1 MTDSREPARVPDRTL
16 PPADPDSETG
26 PAEVEPGASN
36 KPLPISDDAPEVGNP
51 KPVRG
56 RKANAAM
63 AGGLTLDGCRPDEP
77 RGPLRARGAFR
88 LWPVESV

>member
-36 KPLPISDDAPEVGNP
+36 KPLPISDDAPEVGLSQ
-51 KPVRG
+51 K
-56 RKANAAM
+56 
-63 AGGLTLDGCRPDEP
+63 GGGEDAIIRRETEI
-77 RGPLRARGAFR
+77 
-88 LWPVESV
+88 